1 MERKEIDRTFLAL
14 QRKIRETQ
22 RELTSVEDLSSA
34 DSLHVNNAVLIL
46 TEQMNLLLQLRE
58 ELSALIASPSAP
70 PAAELPVGQGSASTE
85 ARGRGGVKQN
95 YLLDDSR
102 RDDYICLLRTLFR
115 NHYQSDTRRFIVGE
129 RAVKAPLFLAC
140 VYEIGIRDGLA
151 SADAPV
157 KDFAEMVGIAGAD
170 YPSFITAYNTVQTVV
185 KKWRDLIGPRG
196 YGDRTIHL
204 FSLSEADVLP
214 DLLPRYRADLEV
226 LHLISSLLHE

>member
-1 MERKEIDRTFLAL
+1 MKDLDKSFVAL

-34 DSLHVNNAVLIL
+34 DSLHVNNAVQIL

-58 ELSALIASPSAP
+58 ELSSVLAAASAA
-70 PAAELPVGQGSASTE
+70 PAAELPTGQGNASAE

-115 NHYQSDTRRFIVGE
+115 NHYQPETGRFLVGS
-129 RAVKAPLFLAC
+129 RLLKASLFLAC

-204 FSLSEADVLP
+204 FSLAEVDVLP